1 MFRFAWAIGGGT
13 DSADDGGAMMAVR
26 EKKDYYLDMIV
37 ISCDG
42 V

>member
-1 MFRFAWAIGGGT
+1 VFRVACAIGGGT

-26 EKKDYYLDMIV
+26 DKKHYYLDMIM